1 MNEMVRKR
9 AITAHITVT
18 LTVGHH
24 HYKTIR
30 IVSEDTKTKALHFA
44 TSHFMS
50 SLSVSLYL
58 ACCPLGWPLLPWCWP
73 KQRTLVHPEWLLRHW
88 EAAAGCER
96 WRAWWAGWGSGGV
109 TGRLPGWGPE
119 CWLKPMQH
127 HNQWWAGWGSGEVT
141 GRLPG
146 WGPECWLKPMQHHNQ
161 WWAEWGSGR
170 QPGWGPECWLKPMQH
185 HNQWWSE
192 LDSGGVTGRLPGWG
206 PECWLKS
213 MHQHNQWMQR
223 SQPGVQVQLQDTGS
237 TFDPIFSTHQNSLNT
252 CAWMHTCTHT
262 HMCMHAYKNHTYTH
276 TGNIRHTWMNTQT
289 YMQYSF
295 LQHTLYHWHIKAEN
309 DVLNCQAV
317 LQWVQCTPF
326 TTPPIVMNSCS
337 DSQLLLII

>member
-1 MNEMVRKR
+1 MVRKR

-127 HNQWWAGWGSGEVT
+127 HNQWWA
-141 GRLPG
+141 
-146 WGPECWLKPMQHHNQ
+146 
-161 WWAEWGSGR
+161 
-170 QPGWGPECWLKPMQH
+170 
-185 HNQWWSE
+185 E